1 MRELD
6 LFELESRVSEFATE
20 IEYVDFQHLQI
31 KLNQFVDYLISQPI
45 SNRILQRIEE
55 DFKEVVVIPTLK
67 GIQDWQRQKRLFI
80 ESINS
85 PEKQGAFGY
94 LAIINLYHSE
104 ERLQKNGY
112 IDIANYWY
120 GGGSQYSEWQTLF
133 NTMFFKP
140 FIRLF
145 DWYISDS
152 QSNNQDDYFSKDEIS
167 EFEDKLDELLSK
179 VSTLENKYDIFYNE
193 IQDLKES
200 LKKQSKKHWTE
211 MLKGKLIDFAY
222 GKVLS
227 IDGINIAYKL
237 ITGDSSN
244 ILNP

>member
-6 LFELESRVSEFATE
+6 LFELESRVSDFANE

-31 KLNQFVDYLISQPI
+31 KLDQFFDYLIRQPI

-67 GIQDWQRQKRLFI
+67 GIPDWQRQKRLFI

-94 LAIINLYHSE
+94 YSIIKAYHSKDKW
-104 ERLQKNGY
+104 QTNIY

-120 GGGSQYSEWQTLF
+120 GGGSEYSEWQTLF

-145 DWYISDS
+145 NWYISDS

-167 EFEDKLDELLSK
+167 EFEVKLDELLSK
-179 VSTLENKYDIFYNE
+179 VTTLEDKYDIFYNE
-193 IQDLKES
+193 IQDLKNS
-200 LKKQSKKHWTE
+200 LKKQSKKHWKE
-211 MLKGKLIDFAY
+211 MYVGKLLDFVI

-227 IDGINIAYKL
+227 KESINLAYKL
-237 ITGDSSN
+237 ISGDSSN
-244 ILNP
+244 ILFP